1 MKFLFY
7 SLVLCA
13 AGYLAYTQSHVVQDF
28 ANDLSGG
35 KAADVVEQAED
46 VSSQML
52 QNAQEQI
59 ERRRSSL
66 ARVAELEQRVAE
78 LEAEL
83 EAQLDAQRQ
92 SAFDTDNSRALAE
105 SNYAQQVPV
114 SERVESTRQVVDPD
128 HLMAL
133 IERMEMKAAG
143 Y

>member
-28 ANDLSGG
+28 ADDLSGG

-46 VSSQML
+46 VSGQML
-52 QNAQEQI
+52 WTAQEQI
-59 ERRRSSL
+59 ERWRSSQ
-66 ARVAELEQRVAE
+66 ARVAE

-83 EAQLDAQRQ
+83 KAQLDAQPQAALEVEHARG
-92 SAFDTDNSRALAE
+92 LAE
-105 SNYAQQVPV
+105 SIYAPQVPV
-114 SERVESTRQVVDPD
+114 SELMEDKRQGVDPD
-128 HLMAL
+128 QLMAL